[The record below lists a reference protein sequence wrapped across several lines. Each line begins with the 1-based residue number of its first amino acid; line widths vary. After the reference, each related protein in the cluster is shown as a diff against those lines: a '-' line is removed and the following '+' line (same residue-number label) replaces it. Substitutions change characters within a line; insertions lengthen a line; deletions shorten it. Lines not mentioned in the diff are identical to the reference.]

1 MSLSVLFPPIPKKDI
16 SLEVLFL
23 NQHKVIFH
31 YSMFTAPSSGFDSS
45 FTLFVNTNNPIQLR
59 SELSIG
65 KRSMLNLSYAAV
77 LLDLSSVAL
86 ISRLNGSYIGIKNL
100 FSQLTRETN
109 FLSLKFTA
117 LSNG

>member
-1 MSLSVLFPPIPKKDI
+1 
-16 SLEVLFL
+16 
-23 NQHKVIFH
+23 
-31 YSMFTAPSSGFDSS
+31 
-45 FTLFVNTNNPIQLR
+45 
-59 SELSIG
+59 
-65 KRSMLNLSYAAV
+65 MLNLSYAAV